1 MLEVSQKMT
10 ECEREKVNTIMQ
22 TDVDELQP
30 ILDTATV
37 REIALAWDE
46 SMARMADV
54 GANKYPPKEHYRH
67 ELIVKEMSKRGFIN
81 FGGCF
86 GPDEGRAGIS
96 AHCKQALYD

>member
-1 MLEVSQKMT
+1 MT

-30 ILDTATV
+30 VLDTATV

-46 SMARMADV
+46 STARMAEV

-67 ELIVKEMSKRGFIN
+67 ELIVKELSKRCFIN
-81 FGGCF
+81 FGGCL
-86 GPDEGRAGIS
+86 GPNEGRAGIS

>member
-1 MLEVSQKMT
+1 MT

-30 ILDTATV
+30 VLDTATV

-46 SMARMADV
+46 SMTRMADA
-54 GANKYPPKEHYRH
+54 GANKYPNKEHYRH

-81 FGGCF
+81 FGGCL
-86 GPDEGRAGIS
+86 GPDEGRAGIT
-96 AHCKQALYD
+96 AHCQQTLYD

>member
-1 MLEVSQKMT
+1 MT

-46 SMARMADV
+46 STAKMADV

-67 ELIVKEMSKRGFIN
+67 ELIVKEMSKRVFIN
-81 FGGCF
+81 FGGCL